1 MANFTREDLAF
12 NGYSQTTNAAEYFNT
27 NDSSEG
33 LT

>member
-1 MANFTREDLAF
+1 MANFTREAF
-12 NGYSQTTNAAEYFNT
+12 NGYKTTTAAEYFNT